1 LLLSQ
6 DLKKVQPWNQAAA
19 RCVWKKEQETDAGG
33 WQVDAWRAGTIQV
46 HSAASSFRP
55 HSSFVRQK
63 VAALSS
69 LREASVAP
77 SRKSKRFW
85 IWLAAAV
92 VVVVALLGIGA
103 ARLTRGSGIDLN
115 KLAKVTRADVARS
128 VVATGK
134 IQPITKVEVKSKAS
148 GIVEKL
154 YVDINNQVHKGQQL
168 AQLDQQEIVAQV
180 EAQRAQLAAAEA
192 NVSTYQANIEQDK
205 VNAAAPDL
213 PMYKATLDR
222 NLEMQK
228 LGIVSRQALD
238 DANKDYLAALT
249 RRDSA
254 KAQIGVDAA
263 RLKQARAQVL
273 QAQASLKQLE
283 EQLSYTTIVAPM
295 DGVILSRD
303 VEIGDAVSSILVL
316 GSTATLVMTEGD
328 INQVY
333 VQGKVDEADIA
344 HVYMSQPARIKVE
357 SFRDRVFNGKVTKI
371 APLGVEKDNV
381 TTFEVRVS
389 IDNPGGEL
397 KANMT
402 ANAEII
408 LDEHKGVLTVP
419 ESAVIYDSQKKA
431 TVEVPDK
438 KQKEGKRKV
447 PVTVGLSNG
456 SVTEILSGLKE
467 GDSVVLQQ

>member
-1 LLLSQ
+1 
-6 DLKKVQPWNQAAA
+6 
-19 RCVWKKEQETDAGG
+19 
-33 WQVDAWRAGTIQV
+33 
-46 HSAASSFRP
+46 
-55 HSSFVRQK
+55 
-63 VAALSS
+63 VAA
-69 LREASVAP
+69 

-85 IWLAAAV
+85 IWLGSGAAV
-92 VVVVALLGIGA
+92 VVLLLGFALVRMAKGP
-103 ARLTRGSGIDLN
+103 SIDPN
-115 KLAKVTRADVARS
+115 KLAKVTRGDVARS

-154 YVDINNQVHKGQQL
+154 YVDINDRVKKGQPL
-168 AQLDQQEIVAQV
+168 AQLDQVEILAQV
-180 EAQRAQLAAAEA
+180 NAQRAQLGAAEA
-192 NVSTYQANIEQDK
+192 NVATYVANIEQDK

-228 LGIVSRQALD
+228 AGIVSHQALD

-249 RRDSA
+249 RRDSS

-273 QAQASLKQLE
+273 QADASLKQLE

-295 DGVILSRD
+295 DGEILSRD
-303 VEIGDAVSSILVL
+303 VEIGAAVSSILVL

-328 INQVY
+328 TSEVY

-344 HVYMSQPARIKVE
+344 HVYMGQPARIKVE
-357 SFRDRVFNGKVTKI
+357 SFRDRLFYGKVTKI
-371 APLGVEKDNV
+371 SPMGVEKDNV

-389 IDNPGGEL
+389 INNASGEL
-397 KANMT
+397 KAQMT
-402 ANAEII
+402 ANAEIM
-408 LDEHKGVLTVP
+408 LDEHKGVLSVP
-419 ESAVIYDSQKKA
+419 ENAVSYDKDKNA
-431 TVEVPDK
+431 TVDVPDK
-438 KQKEGKRKV
+438 SKKDGTRKV
-447 PVTVGLSNG
+447 AVKVGLSNG

-467 GDSVVLQQ
+467 GGQVVLQQ

>member
-1 LLLSQ
+1 LRFFS
-6 DLKKVQPWNQAAA
+6 PWE
-19 RCVWKKEQETDAGG
+19 VL
-33 WQVDAWRAGTIQV
+33 
-46 HSAASSFRP
+46 
-55 HSSFVRQK
+55 
-63 VAALSS
+63 VAA
-69 LREASVAP
+69 
-77 SRKSKRFW
+77 SRKSKKFW
-85 IWLAAAV
+85 IWLGSGIAV
-92 VVVVALLGIGA
+92 VVLLLGIGLM
-103 ARLTRGSGIDLN
+103 RLAHGSSIDPN
-115 KLAKVTRADVARS
+115 KLAKVTRGDVARS

-154 YVDINNQVHKGQQL
+154 YVDINNQVHKGQEL
-168 AQLDQQEIVAQV
+168 AQLDQQEITAEVD
-180 EAQRAQLAAAEA
+180 AQRAQLAAAEA
-192 NVSTYQANIEQDK
+192 NVATSLANIEQDK

-222 NLEMQK
+222 NLEMAKQ
-228 LGIVSRQALD
+228 GIVSRQALD
-238 DANKDYLAALT
+238 DANKDYMAALT
-249 RRDSA
+249 RRDSFQ
-254 KAQIGVDAA
+254 AQIGVDTA
-263 RLKQARAQVL
+263 RLKQARAQVM

-283 EQLSYTTIVAPM
+283 EQLGYTTILAPM

-328 INQVY
+328 INEVY

-344 HVYMSQPARIKVE
+344 HVYMAQPARIKVE

-402 ANAEII
+402 ANAEIL

-419 ESAVIYDSQKKA
+419 ENAVMYDNQKKA
-431 TVEVPDK
+431 SVEIPDK
-438 KQKEGKRKV
+438 SQKEGKRKV

-467 GDSVVLQQ
+467 GDQVVLQQ

>member
-1 LLLSQ
+1 M
-6 DLKKVQPWNQAAA
+6 
-19 RCVWKKEQETDAGG
+19 R
-33 WQVDAWRAGTIQV
+33 
-46 HSAASSFRP
+46 
-55 HSSFVRQK
+55 
-63 VAALSS
+63 VA
-69 LREASVAP
+69 
-77 SRKSKRFW
+77 SRKSKKFW
-85 IWLAAAV
+85 IWL
-92 VVVVALLGIGA
+92 GIGGVVILLIA
-103 ARLTRGSGIDLN
+103 GLGLMHLVKGTTIDPN

-154 YVDINNQVHKGQQL
+154 YVDINNKVQKGQQL
-168 AQLDQQEIVAQV
+168 AQLDQEEIQAQV
-180 EAQRAQLAAAEA
+180 SAQRAQLAAAEA
-192 NVSTYQANIEQDK
+192 NVTTFEANIEQDK

-213 PMYKATLDR
+213 PMYKTALER
-222 NLEMQK
+222 NSAMQK
-228 LGIVSRQALD
+228 EGVVSRQTLD
-238 DANKDYLAALT
+238 DSNRDYLAALT

-254 KAQIGVDAA
+254 KAQIGVDTA
-263 RLKQARAQVL
+263 RLKQARAQVQ

-328 INQVY
+328 TTQVY

-402 ANAEII
+402 ANAEIL

-419 ESAVIYDSQKKA
+419 ENAVMYDNQKNA
-431 TVEVPDK
+431 SVEIPDK

-447 PVTVGLSNG
+447 SIKVGLSNG
-456 SVTEILSGLKE
+456 SITEVLSGLKE
-467 GDSVVLQQ
+467 GDQVVLQQ

>member
-1 LLLSQ
+1 M
-6 DLKKVQPWNQAAA
+6 AA
-19 RCVWKKEQETDAGG
+19 
-33 WQVDAWRAGTIQV
+33 
-46 HSAASSFRP
+46 
-55 HSSFVRQK
+55 
-63 VAALSS
+63 
-69 LREASVAP
+69 
-77 SRKSKRFW
+77 SRKSKKFW
-85 IWLAAAV
+85 IWLSVILLV
-92 VVVVALLGIGA
+92 VVLLLGFGLV
-103 ARLTRGSGIDLN
+103 RMVSGSSLDPN
-115 KLAKVTRADVARS
+115 KLAKVTRGDVARS

-154 YVDINNQVHKGQQL
+154 YVDINNQVHKGQEL

-180 EAQRAQLAAAEA
+180 DAQRAQLAAAAA
-192 NVSTYQANIEQDK
+192 NVATYEANIEQDK

-228 LGIVSRQALD
+228 QGIVSRQALD
-238 DANKDYLAALT
+238 DANRDYLAALT
-249 RRDSA
+249 RRDNS
-254 KAQIGVDAA
+254 KAQIGVDSA
-263 RLKQARAQVL
+263 RLKQARAQVQ
-273 QAQASLKQLE
+273 QAQAGLKQLE

-328 INQVY
+328 INEVY

-344 HVYMSQPARIKVE
+344 HVYMAQPARIKVE
-357 SFRDRVFNGKVTKI
+357 SFRDRVFDGKVTKI

-389 IDNPGGEL
+389 INNPGGEL

-408 LDEHKGVLTVP
+408 LDEHKGVLMVP
-419 ESAVIYDSQKKA
+419 ESAVMYDNQKKA
-431 TVEVPDK
+431 SVEIPDK

-467 GDSVVLQQ
+467 GDQVVLQQ